1 MIIFHLFSITSTNS
15 PIIFIELF
23 SHHMNILIIFR
34 QKQHVF
40 FPILENIP
48 IFFPNISV
56 INRFPTIFLSMG
68 EKSQQSLYHYFLSQQ
83 YFIIVFPPYQ
93 YFIYFPTFFFL
104 SQQKFPPAGPQV
116 SPAGWRAG
124 RWRLGWSSLRPRS
137 FGWWTAAA
145 MACCWAQRTLEKW
158 WIFPGFLVSTREKMG
173 GLLKER
179 NWKLCEGNGGKCD
192 GFWVFTKENMALR
205 LMKWRQLWVHR
216 QLEAQWL
223 TGSSMI

>member
-1 MIIFHLFSITSTNS
+1 MASISSKDTVHFLGRILARHDHFSPVFYHFTNS

-93 YFIYFPTFFFL
+93 YFIYFPTFFFYL
-104 SQQKFPPAGPQV
+104 SRNFPQPGPKFRPLGGALGVDASAGRLCVRGASGGGRPRPWLVAGLRGPWKNGGFFQV
-116 SPAGWRAG
+116 SWFP
-124 RWRLGWSSLRPRS
+124 LGK
-137 FGWWTAAA
+137 
-145 MACCWAQRTLEKW
+145 KW
-158 WIFPGFLVSTREKMG
+158 VG
-173 GLLKER
+173 
-179 NWKLCEGNGGKCD
+179 C
-192 GFWVFTKENMALR
+192 
-205 LMKWRQLWVHR
+205 
-216 QLEAQWL
+216 
-223 TGSSMI
+223 